1 MKERDFRKIEK
12 KKHQI
17 WSSYERE
24 KPNATFN
31 LGLKRER

>member
-1 MKERDFRKIEK
+1 VILDKIRK

-24 KPNATFN
+24 KPNASFDSD
-31 LGLKRER
+31 LKRER

>member
-1 MKERDFRKIEK
+1 MKERDFRKNGK

-17 WSSYERE
+17 LSSYERE

-31 LGLKRER
+31 SGLKRER

>member
-1 MKERDFRKIEK
+1 VIFEKNRK

-17 WSSYERE
+17 LSSYERE

-31 LGLKRER
+31 SGLKRER

>member
-1 MKERDFRKIEK
+1 MILEKIGK

-31 LGLKRER
+31 SGLKRER

>member
-1 MKERDFRKIEK
+1 VILEKIGK

-17 WSSYERE
+17 LNSYERE

-31 LGLKRER
+31 SGLKRER